1 MPVAVR
7 ARLLHILPKPMV
19 GDFNSLQGQLLLDGG
34 RLRDSFFHR
43 SVVLLCRHNADGAFG
58 LILNRPAECTVG
70 DVLVAD
76 VADSLKGAQL
86 HLGGP
91 VQTNALSFLH
101 SEAFLPDGNVMENLS
116 LGHDLDDLMELADSF
131 DPGRRL
137 RCFAGYAGWSGG
149 QLEGELQ
156 RDAWVVHPAKL
167 EHVFTANP
175 GSLWRDVLREKGGLF
190 RLIAD
195 APEDNAHN

>member
-1 MPVAVR
+1 MAE
-7 ARLLHILPKPMV
+7 
-19 GDFNSLQGQLLLDGG
+19 DFNSLQGQLLLDGG

-58 LILNRPAECTVG
+58 LILNRPATCTVG

-76 VADSLKGAQL
+76 LAESLKSATL
-86 HLGGP
+86 HIGGP

-101 SEAFLPDGNVMENLS
+101 AESFMPGANVMENLS
-116 LGHDLDDLMELADSF
+116 LGHELDELAELAEGF
-131 DPGRRL
+131 APGRQL

-156 RDAWVVHPAKL
+156 RDAWVVHPARIS
-167 EHVFTANP
+167 HIFTARP
-175 GSLWRDVLREKGGLF
+175 DELWREVLREKGGLF

-195 APEDNAHN
+195 APEDISYN